1 MTFINE
7 WLRSD
12 IQNIKAY
19 HVPNSGNMIKLDAM
33 ESPFLVP
40 QDLMKPYLT
49 YLSEA
54 VLNRYPNPSAEE
66 VQQTLRSLMD
76 IPNELGVLLGNGSD
90 ELIQLMALAC
100 ETGDTVL
107 SFEPSFVMYEMIAK
121 FTRLNYKGVLL
132 DGNYEINLD
141 VTLNE
146 IIRTQPKL
154 IFIAYP
160 NNPTGNTFDR
170 ESIHA
175 IIKESEAL
183 IVVDEAYYA
192 YSEDSFLNEVS
203 NYPNLVLLRTIS
215 KVGFAG
221 LRLGLL
227 IGSQDTIRE
236 LDKLRLPYNINSLT
250 QASANFLLKEKEQ
263 IVANADIII
272 DERQRLFDE
281 LSIMTSV
288 KVFPSQANFLL
299 IKVDDA
305 KSLFEFLKANGILVK
320 SFAMHPQLSNCI
332 RLTVGDPSENNEFLE
347 QIKIYYG

>member
-1 MTFINE
+1 MTFINK

-19 HVPNSGNMIKLDAM
+19 DVPKSENMIKLDAM
-33 ESPFLVP
+33 ESPFLVTK
-40 QDLMKPYLT
+40 DLMKPYLT
-49 YLSEA
+49 FLSEA
-54 VLNRYPNPSAEE
+54 ALNRYPDAGAEE
-66 VQQTLRSLMD
+66 LQQTLRSLMD

-107 SFEPSFVMYEMIAK
+107 SVEPSFVMYEMIAK
-121 FTRLNYKGVLL
+121 FTRLNYQGVLL
-132 DGNYEINLD
+132 DDNYEINLD
-141 VTLNE
+141 GTLDE
-146 IIRTQPKL
+146 IKRTQPKL

-160 NNPTGNTFDR
+160 NNPTGNAFDR
-170 ESIHA
+170 ESIHT

-183 IVVDEAYYA
+183 VVVDEAYYA
-192 YSEDSFLNEVS
+192 YSEDSILNEVA

-215 KVGFAG
+215 KIGFAG

-236 LDKLRLPYNINSLT
+236 LDKLRLPYNINILT
-250 QASANFLLKEKEQ
+250 QASANFLLKGNDH
-263 IVANADIII
+263 IVVNANIII
-272 DERQRLFDE
+272 NERQRLFDE
-281 LSIMTSV
+281 LTAMASL

-299 IKVDDA
+299 IKVDHA

-320 SFAMHPQLSNCI
+320 NFTMNTQLSNCI
-332 RLTVGDPSENNEFLE
+332 RVTVGDPSENNKFLE
-347 QIKIYYG
+347 QIKSYYG

>member
-19 HVPNSGNMIKLDAM
+19 HVPNSENMIKLDAM
-33 ESPFLVP
+33 ESPFPVP
-40 QDLMKPYLT
+40 QDLIKPYLA

-54 VLNRYPNPSAEE
+54 ALNRYPNPGAEE

-121 FTRLNYKGVLL
+121 FTRLNYQGVLL
-132 DGNYEINLD
+132 DDNYEINLD

-160 NNPTGNTFDR
+160 NNPTGNAFDR

-332 RLTVGDPSENNEFLE
+332 RVTVGDPSENNEFLE

>member
-1 MTFINE
+1 MTFINK

-19 HVPNSGNMIKLDAM
+19 HVPKSENMIKLDAM

-40 QDLMKPYLT
+40 KDLMKPYLT

-54 VLNRYPNPSAEE
+54 ALNRYPNPGAEE

-100 ETGDTVL
+100 ETDDTVL
-107 SFEPSFVMYEMIAK
+107 SVEPSFVMYEMIAK
-121 FTRLNYKGVLL
+121 FTRLNYQGVLL
-132 DGNYEINLD
+132 DDNFEINLD
-141 VTLNE
+141 GTLDE
-146 IIRTQPKL
+146 IKRTQPKL

-160 NNPTGNTFDR
+160 NNPTGNAFDR
-170 ESIHA
+170 ESIHT
-175 IIKESEAL
+175 IINESEAL
-183 IVVDEAYYA
+183 VVVDEAYYA
-192 YSEDSFLNEVS
+192 YSEDSFLNEVA

-215 KVGFAG
+215 KIGFAG

-236 LDKLRLPYNINSLT
+236 LDKLRLPYNINNLT
-250 QASANFLLKEKEQ
+250 QASAKFLLKGKDR
-263 IVANADIII
+263 IVANANIII
-272 DERQRLFDE
+272 NERQRLFDE
-281 LSIMTSV
+281 LTAMASI

-305 KSLFEFLKANGILVK
+305 KVLFEFLKANGILVK
-320 SFAMHPQLSNCI
+320 SFAMNPQLSNCI
-332 RLTVGDPSENNEFLE
+332 RVTVGDPSENNEFLE
-347 QIKIYYG
+347 KIKSYYG

>member
-19 HVPNSGNMIKLDAM
+19 HVPNSRNMIKLDAM

>member
-1 MTFINE
+1 
-7 WLRSD
+7 
-12 IQNIKAY
+12 
-19 HVPNSGNMIKLDAM
+19 MIKLDAM

-40 QDLMKPYLT
+40 KDLVKPYLN
-49 YLSEA
+49 YLSEVA
-54 VLNRYPNPSAEE
+54 LNRYPDAGAED

-100 ETGDTVL
+100 ETDDTVL

-121 FTRLNYKGVLL
+121 FTRLNYQGVLL
-132 DGNYEINLD
+132 DDNYEINLD
-141 VTLNE
+141 STLNK
-146 IIRTQPKL
+146 IKSTQPKL

-160 NNPTGNTFDR
+160 NNPTGNAFDR
-170 ESIHA
+170 ESIHT

-183 IVVDEAYYA
+183 VVIDEAYYA
-192 YSEDSFLNEVS
+192 YSEDSFLNEVA

-227 IGSQDTIRE
+227 IGSQDTISE

-250 QASANFLLKEKEQ
+250 QASANFLLREKEH

-272 DERQRLFDE
+272 NERQRLYEE
-281 LSIMTSV
+281 LTTISSL

-299 IKVDDA
+299 IKVDNA
-305 KSLFEFLKANGILVK
+305 KSLFEFLKDNGILVK
-320 SFAMHPQLSNCI
+320 SFAMNLKLSNCI
-332 RLTVGDPSENNEFLE
+332 RVTVGNPSENNEFLG
-347 QIKIYYG
+347 QIKSYYG

>member
-1 MTFINE
+1 MTFINK

-12 IQNIKAY
+12 IQKIKAY
-19 HVPNSGNMIKLDAM
+19 HVPKSENMIKIDAM
-33 ESPFLVP
+33 ESPFPVP
-40 QDLMKPYLT
+40 KDLMGSYLT

-54 VLNRYPNPSAEE
+54 ALNRYPSPGAEE

-100 ETGDTVL
+100 ENGDTVL

-121 FTRLNYKGVLL
+121 FTQLNYQGVLL
-132 DGNYEINLD
+132 DDNYEINLD
-141 VTLNE
+141 STLNK
-146 IIRTQPKL
+146 IKRTQPKL

-160 NNPTGNTFDR
+160 NNPTGNAFDR
-170 ESIHA
+170 ESIHT

-183 IVVDEAYYA
+183 VVVDEAYYA
-192 YSEDSFLNEVS
+192 YSEDSFLNEVA

-227 IGSQDTIRE
+227 IGSQDTISE

-250 QASANFLLKEKEQ
+250 QVSANFLLKEKEH

-272 DERQRLFDE
+272 NERQRLYEE
-281 LSIMTSV
+281 LTTISSL

-299 IKVDDA
+299 IKVDNA
-305 KSLFEFLKANGILVK
+305 KSLFEFLKDNGILVK
-320 SFAMHPQLSNCI
+320 SFAMNPQLSNCI
-332 RLTVGDPSENNEFLE
+332 RVTVGNPSENNEFLG
-347 QIKIYYG
+347 QIKSYYG

>member
-1 MTFINE
+1 
-7 WLRSD
+7 
-12 IQNIKAY
+12 
-19 HVPNSGNMIKLDAM
+19 
-33 ESPFLVP
+33 
-40 QDLMKPYLT
+40 
-49 YLSEA
+49 
-54 VLNRYPNPSAEE
+54 
-66 VQQTLRSLMD
+66 
-76 IPNELGVLLGNGSD
+76 
-90 ELIQLMALAC
+90 
-100 ETGDTVL
+100 
-107 SFEPSFVMYEMIAK
+107 MYEMIAK
-121 FTRLNYKGVLL
+121 FTRLNYQGVLL
-132 DGNYEINLD
+132 DDNYEINLD

-146 IIRTQPKL
+146 IKRTQPKL

>member
-54 VLNRYPNPSAEE
+54 ALNRYPNPSAEE

-160 NNPTGNTFDR
+160 NNPTGNAFDR

-263 IVANADIII
+263 IVANSDIII

-332 RLTVGDPSENNEFLE
+332 RVTVGDPSENNEFLE